1 LEWIKSGSL
10 PPKVI
15 SQTQIKGKKTMIHLN
30 ETAQLEVIRAFNKN
44 SKNPLLNESALFEEI
59 CNSIENELN
68 FTKKQTFC
76 IQI

>member
-1 LEWIKSGSL
+1 
-10 PPKVI
+10 
-15 SQTQIKGKKTMIHLN
+15 MIHLN